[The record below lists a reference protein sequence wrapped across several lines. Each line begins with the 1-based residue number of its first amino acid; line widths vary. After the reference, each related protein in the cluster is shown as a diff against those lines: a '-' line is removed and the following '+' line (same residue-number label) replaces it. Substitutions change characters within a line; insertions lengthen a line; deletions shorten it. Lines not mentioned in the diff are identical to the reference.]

1 MTEPEHFVVE
11 RGRTIALEFDGWKIA
26 HTDSRYPKGRIT
38 SNPRDND
45 QRVRWN
51 ETVIYR
57 TTTNKWVVVSIGRS
71 RHSGERD
78 LVKTEVCTEPIE
90 VQAAVRVPNGTITAT
105 SAEALRQAA
114 AADPRLAAIT
124 AEHV

>member
-1 MTEPEHFVVE
+1 MTEPEHFVIE
-11 RGRTIALEFDGWKIA
+11 RGRGLKLEFDGWKIA

-51 ETVIYR
+51 ETEIYR
-57 TTTNKWVVVSIGRS
+57 TVTNKWVVVSIGRS

-78 LVKTEVCTEPIE
+78 LVKAAVCEKPIE
-90 VQAAVRVPNGTITAT
+90 VQDAVRVPNGDITAT
-105 SAEALRQAA
+105 SAEAIRQAA
-114 AADPRLAAIT
+114 AADPRLAGIT